1 MPMTRPS
8 DLTNFKGI
16 QQIQHI
22 TMAHHRNTRRN
33 GSAHNALFIALIT
46 LSISTLGNAS
56 TIHRHSREIDGE
68 KLNDF
73 TIKHLESSNSSSKND
88 TISIVNNNLSNMN
101 DSHAYGYH
109 SDDKTIINSG
119 AHSQP
124 IVAPA
129 EPKRQLRCHCNDC
142 PQNTC
147 ETDGLCFTSVEARKN
162 DRWKLTYS
170 YSCLDKKQFFPPDR
184 PIWCNS
190 DRKGPTARPTSEI
203 GGHACCNYSYCN
215 MHLKPIILDYRNTPV
230 TEYIQGSFYSE
241 LTTWEL
247 IFMIFGATLLFCLV
261 TLSSY
266 WYMQRRKRGV
276 LRSGMRPFLPSEDS
290 VCDPILNG
298 NTIQD
303 IIEMTTSGSGS
314 AGLPLLV
321 QRSIARQIQLIE
333 VIGKGRFGEV
343 WRGSWRGEFVAV
355 KIFSSREECSWFR
368 EAEIY
373 QTVMLRHENILG
385 FIAADNKDNGTWTQ
399 LWLVTDFHEN
409 GSLFD
414 FLTMRT
420 VDTKVMLAMALSIAT
435 GLAHLHM
442 DIVGTRGKPA
452 IAHRDLKSKNILVKS
467 NLTCAIG
474 DLGLAVRHDIKTDT
488 VDIPSNHRV
497 GTKRYM
503 SPEVLD
509 ESMNMNHFD
518 SFKRADVYAFGL
530 ILWEI
535 ARRCNFGGVY
545 DEYQLPYY
553 DMVQPDPTIEEMR
566 KVVCVDKLRPSI
578 PNRWHVS
585 DELSIIA
592 KVMRECWY
600 HNPAARL
607 TALRIKKSLAYPKN
621 YDEKNKINCT

>member
-1 MPMTRPS
+1 
-8 DLTNFKGI
+8 
-16 QQIQHI
+16 
-22 TMAHHRNTRRN
+22 MAHFHHRNAQQIIRLHS
-33 GSAHNALFIALIT
+33 GILLGFIVLT
-46 LSISTLGNAS
+46 ISTINNAS
-56 TIHRHSREIDGE
+56 TIHRQSREIDSE
-68 KLNDF
+68 TQI
-73 TIKHLESSNSSSKND
+73 TIKHSAMSSGSSVIANKND
-88 TISIVNNNLSNMN
+88 TISSSNSN
-101 DSHAYGYH
+101 SSHAYDYH
-109 SDDKTIINSG
+109 HDGVDKLVITSG
-119 AHSQP
+119 AHSLP
-124 IVAPA
+124 VVAPA
-129 EPKRQLRCHCNDC
+129 EPKRRLKCHCDSC
-142 PQNTC
+142 PQSVC
-147 ETDGLCFTSVEARKN
+147 ETDGLCFTAVEKREN
-162 DRWKLTYS
+162 EFLYS
-170 YSCLDKKQFFPPDR
+170 YSCLNKKNYLPGRR
-184 PIWCNS
+184 PLECEVNKERR
-190 DRKGPTARPTSEI
+190 DTYVVK
-203 GGHACCNYSYCN
+203 CCSIDYCN
-215 MHLKPIILDYRNTPV
+215 NDSTIRLYPSG
-230 TEYIQGSFYSE
+230 QGAESFYSE
-241 LTTWEL
+241 LTTWDL
-247 IFMIFGATLLFCLV
+247 IFMIFGATFLFCMV

-266 WYMQRRKRGV
+266 WYMQRRKRGT
-276 LRSGMRPFLPSEDS
+276 GMRPFSPSEDS

-535 ARRCNFGGVY
+535 SRRCNFGGVY

-592 KVMRECWY
+592 NVMRECWY
-600 HNPAARL
+600 HNPGARL